1 MRDDLETLKDL
12 AEKEQLFL
20 PEMGG
25 TLSRLEAALRLV
37 AARDLPWARTRLAT
51 DLSTLVAGL
60 AEVVA
65 LREAG
70 HGSEAVDRL
79 LVDLN
84 LLAAGMRQRA
94 AQALE
99 SVVAEA
105 SLHATVALE
114 DIGPE
119 GKPLDLSREF
129 RIMAAAPAPEGNGA
143 GQVIRTGFKPGEGAI
158 GSIEGDFMALIGQP
172 DLKVAPAG
180 AAVLPVGAVL
190 HLAPGERISVHVRGC
205 ASGGVPVQH
214 DFAAVHVEARTPTI
228 IHGPALVSP
237 SVQAARADM
246 LRVRNKAQTLLN
258 DLPEEG
264 RGGMLITVVIL
275 AGGLAASFFNFYLAI
290 SISMMTL
297 VGVSV
302 LWHRLTGQIEEFS
315 RRVREILDDP
325 VFPEIAHRFGYRM
338 PEKDRANLVWYGRE
352 MDDLVRDLDRAM
364 APRELLTFFPAD
376 MIHSRDG
383 RLRIMEPLKSIAP
396 PAPVLPGNVVALR
409 DREAV

>member
-228 IHGPALVSP
+228 IHGPAVVSP

-246 LRVRNKAQTLLN
+246 LRVRNKAQTFLN
-258 DLPEEG
+258 DLPEED
-264 RGGMLITVVIL
+264 RDGMLIPVVI
-275 AGGLAASFFNFYLAI
+275 GMAASLFNVYLAI

-302 LWHRLTGQIEEFS
+302 LWHRQIEEFS

-338 PEKDRANLVWYGRE
+338 PEKDRANLVRYRRE